1 MGIGVRELLE
11 NNVDEGC
18 YVRYVNF
25 AIGVD
30 IDKLKI
36 SGFAVGNHIHQGC
49 HVGHIH
55 LSIEVDA
62 PISVRSP
69 LILVKF
75 FHSLAVWYAL
85 RYLGST
91 CKVPSLGT
99 P

>member
-1 MGIGVRELLE
+1 MRELVE
-11 NNVDEGC
+11 DEIDESC
-18 YVRYVNF
+18 YVRHINF

-30 IDKLKI
+30 IGKLKI
-36 SGFAVGNHIHQGC
+36 SGFAVENYIHKGR

-69 LILVKF
+69 LILVNSY
-75 FHSLAVWYAL
+75 HLLALRYAL

-91 CKVPSLGT
+91 CRVPSLGT
-99 P
+99 